1 LCANIDRAEIERN
14 LGMITLE
21 IISDVV
27 CPWCFI
33 GLRRLD
39 IAIEAV
45 RQEFPDFDCQKRWRP
60 FFLNP
65 NTPPEGEPYLP
76 FLIQKF
82 GALETV
88 HGLFQRIRQA
98 GQVYGLDYNFEKIQ
112 VRANTLQSHR
122 LIHWAQQQG
131 DAQALVE
138 RLFIAQFQEGL
149 NVGDTEMLIQLA
161 GKCGYDSE
169 AAGSYLASN
178 QDADLIRQMEK
189 ESRAWGVS
197 AVPTFVVDRKLMVP
211 GAEDPKVLADAIRQ
225 VLVNKHN
232 SN

>member
-1 LCANIDRAEIERN
+1 MS
-14 LGMITLE
+14 MITLE
-21 IISDVV
+21 IVSDVV

-39 IAIEAV
+39 IAIAAV
-45 RQEFPDFDCQKRWRP
+45 KQEFPDFECQKRWRP

-82 GALETV
+82 GGLETV
-88 HGLFQRIRQA
+88 QGIFQRIREA

-112 VRANTLQSHR
+112 VRANTLQAHR
-122 LIHWAQQQG
+122 LIYWAQQQG
-131 DAQALVE
+131 DAQRLVE

-149 NVGDTEMLIQLA
+149 NVGDTDKLIQLA
-161 GKCGYDSE
+161 GKCGYDAE
-169 AAGSYLASN
+169 AAGRYLVSN
-178 QDADLIRQMEK
+178 QDEDLIQKIEQ

-211 GAEDPKVLADAIRQ
+211 GAEDPKILADAIRQ
-225 VLVNKHN
+225 VLVEEKN